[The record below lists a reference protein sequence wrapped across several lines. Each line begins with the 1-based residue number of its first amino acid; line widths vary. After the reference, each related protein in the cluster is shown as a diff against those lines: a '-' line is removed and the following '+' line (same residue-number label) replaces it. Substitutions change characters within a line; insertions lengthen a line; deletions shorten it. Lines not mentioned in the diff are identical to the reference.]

1 MCIGRGCN
9 CSCGEREGGREG
21 EREGG
26 REGGKEEGREGGR
39 ERRREGG
46 RDKRVCL
53 SEVPCLPHSTT
64 HSTHHTHL
72 THVHNTP
79 SPVVGGGGGAV
90 VVSPITSATDRPRMK
105 RGSMNIHNR
114 DKGEVAS
121 TGPVSQQLLSMWNY
135 VHGVQSEMMW

>member
-1 MCIGRGCN
+1 MASTVTCVLGGELAVTQENTFHNNYSGRT
-9 CSCGEREGGREG
+9 
-21 EREGG
+21 
-26 REGGKEEGREGGR
+26 K
-39 ERRREGG
+39 
-46 RDKRVCL
+46 VCL
-53 SEVPCLPHSTT
+53 SAVPCLPHSTT

-90 VVSPITSATDRPRMK
+90 VVSPITSATDGPRMK

-121 TGPVSQQLLSMWNY
+121 TGPVGQLVTVNVELCTWSR
-135 VHGVQSEMMW
+135 V